1 MSEREIIA
9 IANCELLLD
18 RLKLVVLEET
28 DTLTAGGGSFHG
40 QFTERKNQ
48 LLRDLLIAQRACGG
62 SRAAAALA
70 PKTRT
75 LQKLLARNQR
85 LLKAHI
91 DAVREVSAIIVDAI
105 RQAES
110 DGTYS
115 RPSKSEAPA
124 C

>member
-28 DTLTAGGGSFHG
+28 DALNAGGGSFHG
-40 QFTERKNQ
+40 QFTGRKNQ

-62 SRAAAALA
+62 SQAAALA
-70 PKTRT
+70 PKTRS